1 MKSQVAPDAH
11 SRRKAIAMA
20 GATLCSLLGCS
31 KNDVPAAS
39 SPSAAEAPA
48 ADVNRRAFDAAAGG
62 GSGFLVGQAVAARTL
77 LVFFDPQC
85 PHCATL
91 WNAAKPLRNR
101 IRMVWMPVAFIAP
114 ASGPQGA
121 MLLDASDGTALM
133 DEHESL
139 LASGRGGLTAVAA
152 PAAQLEKTK
161 ANTALWTSLQ
171 ATSVPHLVY
180 RAGADGPY
188 GQQSGGAATAELERM
203 LGL

>member
-1 MKSQVAPDAH
+1 MKRLLAPDPH
-11 SRRKAIAMA
+11 SRRQALAIA
-20 GATLCSLLGCS
+20 GATLFALLGCS
-31 KNDVPAAS
+31 KNDVPAAA
-39 SPSAAEAPA
+39 PSAAAEPSA
-48 ADVNRRAFDAAAGG
+48 ADVNRRAFDVASR
-62 GSGFLVGQAVAARTL
+62 GSGFVVGQAMAARTL

-91 WNAAKPLRNR
+91 WNAAKPLHNR

-121 MLLDASDGTALM
+121 MMLAANDGAALM
-133 DEHESL
+133 DEHETL

-152 PAAQLEKTK
+152 PAAHLEKTK
-161 ANTALWTSLQ
+161 ANTALWASLQ

-188 GQQSGGAATAELERM
+188 GQQSGGAATAELERVM
-203 LGL
+203 GV

>member
-20 GATLCSLLGCS
+20 GATLFSLLGCS

-48 ADVNRRAFDAAAGG
+48 ADVNRRAFDAVSRGN
-62 GSGFLVGQAVAARTL
+62 GFVVGQAMAAPTL

-121 MLLDASDGTALM
+121 MLLAASDGAALM

-139 LASGRGGLTAVAA
+139 LASGRGGLTAVDA
-152 PAAQLEKTK
+152 PAAQMEKVK
-161 ANTALWTSLQ
+161 ANTALWKSLQ

-203 LGL
+203 MGL